1 MKFENKI
8 KIFIIFLIGVNLLYL
23 KIARDIRNDI
33 KKQYDSF
40 IINNT
45 TQTIDN
51 NDTTHINSKL
61 AADLSNQIELLE
73 VRENENKEIS
83 SIKSN

>member
-23 KIARDIRNDI
+23 KIARDIRNNI

-40 IINNT
+40 LINKTN
-45 TQTIDN
+45 QIIDN
-51 NDTTHINSKL
+51 STTHINSKL

-73 VRENENKEIS
+73 LRENGNKEIS